1 MKMYACESGKISKL
15 SPRKWHCLCYA
26 LDKGGVPVRS
36 HARSQAWTLEK
47 GGDVMYALQQAVRS
61 ERAYRPHVLLVE
73 DELTIARGLK
83 MVMNEEGYDV
93 DLADTGL
100 IALNKFRAMK
110 FDLMVAD
117 LRLPDIDGMEVIERA
132 REMRPETKVLI
143 ITGYPSVATA
153 VKAVKI
159 GVSDYL
165 RKPFTDDEFMT
176 AVDVAMKDQQKDS
189 IEKLIV
195 DTQEERLIQRREV
208 IQVLENASQHPN
220 FWQKLME
227 NGSEAL
233 EDYRLSRAAKA
244 AILSGD
250 LNWIRENV
258 GELTDGQLQFIYKR
272 LEREA
277 W

>member
-1 MKMYACESGKISKL
+1 
-15 SPRKWHCLCYA
+15 
-26 LDKGGVPVRS
+26 
-36 HARSQAWTLEK
+36 
-47 GGDVMYALQQAVRS
+47 
-61 ERAYRPHVLLVE
+61 
-73 DELTIARGLK
+73 
-83 MVMNEEGYDV
+83 
-93 DLADTGL
+93 
-100 IALNKFRAMK
+100 
-110 FDLMVAD
+110 
-117 LRLPDIDGMEVIERA
+117 
-132 REMRPETKVLI
+132 MRPGTKVLI

-165 RKPFTDDEFMT
+165 RKPFTDDEFMA
-176 AVDVAMKDQQKDS
+176 AVDVAMKDRQKDS
-189 IEKLIV
+189 MEKLIV

-233 EDYRLSRAAKA
+233 EGYRLSRAAKA